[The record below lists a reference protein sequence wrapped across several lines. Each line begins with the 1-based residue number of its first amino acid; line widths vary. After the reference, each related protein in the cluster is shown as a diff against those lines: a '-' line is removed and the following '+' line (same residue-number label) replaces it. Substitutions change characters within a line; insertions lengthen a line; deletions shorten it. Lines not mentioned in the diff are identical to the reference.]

1 MTLRIALVS
10 TPFVP
15 VPPKGYGGTELVI
28 AELAKALTARGND
41 VVVYATGDSDVP
53 GVEVRSYFP
62 SAQWP
67 PDADLER
74 VHATW
79 SLRDAARDPRGFDVV
94 HVNSPFAVEMARLS
108 PYPVI
113 CTLHH
118 HHVPEFSE
126 LYLRAPEVKLVAIS
140 RSQARGESA
149 PIAAVVHH
157 GLDSSRYCH
166 MDDQGYLLF
175 LGRYDRVKGVTAA
188 IEVAARAK
196 LPLVMAGEPH
206 QREYYESEVR
216 PLIQKNGVLELGPV
230 GGQRKTALLARA
242 RALLFPIEWEEPF
255 GLVTIEAMLSGV
267 PVLGAARGA
276 VPEIIDDGITG
287 VVCDDPTEMVAAAR
301 IADKLFDRQRIRAI
315 AAQRWSATRM
325 ADEYLELYRRA
336 QVEPLVAETD
346 AAAAEG

>member
-216 PLIQKNGVLELGPV
+216 PLIQKHGVLELGPV